1 MKRFFFSLA
10 IAFLIG
16 KKNAI
21 LFWKAYP
28 IALDQTVKAVDSLY
42 YGNVKH
48 NICYERTRTLLFN
61 EGVDKQ
67 NLKGAVIHFAVALA
81 YLNQPK

>member
-1 MKRFFFSLA
+1 MKRILFSLA
-10 IAFLIG
+10 IAILIG
-16 KKNAI
+16 KKNAL

-28 IALDQTVKAVDSLY
+28 VALEQTVKAVDSIY

-48 NICYERTRTLLFN
+48 NICYERTRTILFSD
-61 EGVDKQ
+61 GVGKDQ
-67 NLKGAVIHFAVALA
+67 LKGAVIHFAVALA

>member
-1 MKRFFFSLA
+1 MNRLLFSIA
-10 IAFLIG
+10 ISFLIG
-16 KKNAI
+16 RKNAF
-21 LFWKAYP
+21 LFWQAYP
-28 IALDQTVKAVDSLY
+28 VALQQTVKAVDSLY

-48 NICYERTRTLLFN
+48 NICYERTRTIL
-61 EGVDKQ
+61 ESCGVSNQ